1 MDNLEKSVLHAI
13 TVHKRLALD
22 FASSSNEQL
31 LLTPESRVL
40 GRTFSNYIKTFKDIP
55 TKRVLLD
62 KHSEEPDLINL
73 IREFYDSIED
83 KNYNEAEYAYD
94 VSKLK
99 QVYGERRLEA
109 IKEKVNYA
117 TNDVT
122 GTIKEIEKEISLIK
136 SANGQRAYERKTIK
150 NHTDDFRNN
159 YIEKLKN
166 PDLGRGILT
175 GYSFFDYIKN
185 GLRPADLIIIA
196 GETGSGK
203 SMFLNNI
210 AIQIYMQNNRI
221 DMTPDQFGKGY
232 NVAYFSLEMP
242 YEDCFRRTISR
253 MADVPEY
260 AIRDAKLGKAEAK
273 GVSQACKFMKNYP
286 YEFEIIDVPRGFSVE
301 QLELTFEDIKSDYT
315 PDAIFIDYLGLM
327 EDVDNDND
335 DWLKLG
341 QLTGKIHEFGRVHA
355 VPVLSAVQLNR
366 IDPTNRK
373 SDIKAIGLHRI
384 GRSSLIATHATAIIQ
399 IETRQDEETHDD
411 FIYHIIKH
419 RGGESNKS
427 HSILKNF
434 SKCSI
439 TDKLYNVEAA
449 TAWSPGEDLSN
460 DVANILGT
468 R

>member
-1 MDNLEKSVLHAI
+1 MDNLESSILHAV
-13 TVHKRLALD
+13 TTHKRLALD
-22 FASSSNEQL
+22 FSSASNEQL
-31 LLTPESRVL
+31 FSTSEARVL
-40 GRTFSNYIKTFKDIP
+40 GRVFSNYIKTFKDVP

-62 KHSEEPDLINL
+62 KYSDDSDLSNL
-73 IREFYDSIED
+73 IGEFYDSIEGE
-83 KNYNEAEYAYD
+83 NYNEAEYAYD
-94 VSKLK
+94 ISKLK
-99 QVYGERRLEA
+99 QTYGEQRLAA
-109 IKEKVNYA
+109 IKEKVNSA

-122 GTIKEIEKEISLIK
+122 GTIKEIEKEISSIK
-136 SANGQRAYERKTIK
+136 AANGQRAYERKTIK

-159 YIEKLKN
+159 YLEKLKN

-242 YEDCFRRTISR
+242 YEDCFRRTIAR

-286 YEFEIIDVPRGFSVE
+286 YEFEIIDVPRGFSVD
-301 QLELTFEDIKSDYT
+301 QLELTFEDIKADYL
-315 PDAIFIDYLGLM
+315 PDVIFIDYLGLM

-355 VPVLSAVQLNR
+355 IPVLTAVQLNR
-366 IDPTNRK
+366 IDPSNRK
-373 SDIKAIGLHRI
+373 SDVKSIGLHRI

-399 IETRQDEETHDD
+399 IESRQDEETHDD

-419 RGGESNKS
+419 RGGEANKS
-427 HSILKNF
+427 HSIYKNF

-439 TDKLYNVEAA
+439 TDKSYDVEAA

-460 DVANILGT
+460 DISGIIGNK
-468 R
+468 